1 MVAAEE
7 PEVVEVTW
15 IPTRA
20 GQLFR
25 GADLAG
31 LQASA
36 TAKEVPLTLWM
47 PTTTAYVIE
56 EKWKN
61 RPVIPIN
68 KIIGSLLPII
78 LYIYLTILFYLN
90 CYRDIQTIKTETSEY
105 S

>member
-1 MVAAEE
+1 M
-7 PEVVEVTW
+7 
-15 IPTRA
+15 RA

-47 PTTTAYVIE
+47 PTTTASVIE

-68 KIIGSLLPII
+68 KIIGSKLPII
-78 LYIYLTILFYLN
+78 LYIYLTILFHLN
-90 CYRDIQTIKTETSEY
+90 CCRDIQTIKTETSEY